1 MTIDKFQKEALPHLK
16 MLYDSS
22 EAEAILGYLI
32 EGILGY
38 SLTEISI
45 HKRSSLSEKQA
56 QILQAALQRLL
67 QYEPVQYVTGIAYFW
82 DLILRVTPD
91 VLIPR
96 QETEELVDWVLK
108 ENRQSNLSILDIGTG
123 SGCIAL
129 SLALEMKNA
138 HVTALDYSAAALR
151 IAQQNAAKHQAKIT
165 FRQQDVLQASPDTF
179 SNLDIMVS
187 NPPYIKHLEKD
198 TMMPHV
204 LEHEPEE
211 ALFVPDDDPLLFYRK
226 IGELGHH
233 WLRKAGKLYVEINE
247 GYGKEVVELLQ
258 ALNYEEVELRQD
270 LNGRDRMVR
279 GVRGFVG
286 S

>member
-1 MTIDKFQKEALPHLK
+1 MTIDDFRKEALPRLE
-16 MLYDSS
+16 MLYDSG
-22 EAEAILGYLI
+22 EAEAMLAYLI

-45 HKRSSLSEKQA
+45 HKRSPLSEKQA
-56 QILQAALQRLL
+56 KDLQAALKRLL
-67 QYEPVQYVTGIAYFW
+67 LHEPVQYVTGVAYFW

-96 QETEELVDWVLK
+96 QETEELVDWILK

-138 HVTALDYSAAALR
+138 DVTALDYSAAALR

-165 FRQQDVLQASPDTF
+165 FRQQDILQASPDTF
-179 SNLDIMVS
+179 SKLDIIVS
-187 NPPYIKHLEKD
+187 NPPYIKHLEKEA
-198 TMMPHV
+198 MMPHV
-204 LEHEPEE
+204 LDHEPGE
-211 ALFVPDDDPLLFYRK
+211 ALFVPDEDPLLFYRK
-226 IGELGHH
+226 IGELGQH
-233 WLRKAGKLYVEINE
+233 WLCQAGKLYVEINE
-247 GYGKEVVELLQ
+247 AYGKEVVELLQ

-270 LNGRDRMVR
+270 LNGRDRMVKAR
-279 GVRGFVG
+279 I
-286 S
+286 SS